1 MVGSVYLRSG
11 QMSVHGPSFLRCA
24 RAALRKEVIA
34 ITKKKAKA
42 TEAWL
47 AVTTATV
54 TLLVVLAQLVQV
66 AVEIISHH

>member
-1 MVGSVYLRSG
+1 M
-11 QMSVHGPSFLRCA
+11 
-24 RAALRKEVIA
+24 IA
-34 ITKKKAKA
+34 ITNKRKAKA